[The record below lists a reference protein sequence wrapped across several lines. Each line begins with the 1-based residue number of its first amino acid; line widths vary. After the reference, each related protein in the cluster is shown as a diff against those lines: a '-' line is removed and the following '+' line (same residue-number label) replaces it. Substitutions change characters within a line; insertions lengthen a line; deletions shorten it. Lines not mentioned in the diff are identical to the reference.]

1 MVIDSSAI
9 IAILLGES
17 DAARLTKAIAD
28 DPKRLMS
35 AFSLLECG
43 IVIETK
49 KGESGGRELDL
60 FIHKSKTEIV
70 ALRAEHVEIA
80 RDAFRKFGKGRHPA
94 GLNIGDCCSYALAVY
109 SGEPLLYKGGD
120 FARTDV
126 RSADPDS
133 ARA

>member
-17 DAARLTKAIAD
+17 DAARLTEAIAGAA
-28 DPKRLMS
+28 KRLMS

-60 FIHKSKTEIV
+60 FIHKSKTQII
-70 ALRAEHVEIA
+70 ALRPEHVEIA
-80 RDAFRKFGKGRHPA
+80 REAYRKFGKGRHPA
-94 GLNIGDCCSYALAVY
+94 GLNIGDACSYALAVF

-120 FARTDV
+120 FSRTDV
-126 RSADPDS
+126 RSADS
-133 ARA
+133 ASAVE